1 MKKYVLIFAI
11 MYLLLMAALSM
22 ARVFLKLEGG
32 TVQNVVM
39 ICLSSMI
46 VASLFVR
53 DQKRSP
59 TEDETKSFSL
69 LALLSVWVISIPVMI
84 GLIAFQSGFSPDEVG
99 ATLDALASMSFL
111 VIFILTSVLYY
122 IVIRLAFSLY
132 IKKMLLPYKS
142 GSL

>member
-39 ICLSSMI
+39 VCLSSMI
-46 VASLFVR
+46 VARLFVR

-59 TEDETKSFSL
+59 IENETKSFSL
-69 LALLSVWVISIPVMI
+69 LALLSVWAISIPVMI
-84 GLIAFQSGFSPDEVG
+84 GLIAYQSNYSPAEVG
-99 ATLDALASMSFL
+99 TTLNTLASTSFL
-111 VIFILTSVLYY
+111 VIFVLTSGLYY

-132 IKKMLLPYKS
+132 IKKVLPP
-142 GSL
+142 

>member
-32 TVQNVVM
+32 TVQNVV
-39 ICLSSMI
+39 IVCLSSMI

-59 TEDETKSFSL
+59 TEDETKSYSL

-84 GLIAFQSGFSPDEVG
+84 GFIAFQSSFSPDEMG
-99 ATLDALASMSFL
+99 ATLNTLASTSFL
-111 VIFILTSVLYY
+111 VIFVLTSGLYY
-122 IVIRLAFSLY
+122 IAIRLAFSLY
-132 IKKMLLPYKS
+132 IRKVLLP
-142 GSL
+142 

>member
-11 MYLLLMAALSM
+11 MYLFLMAALSM
-22 ARVFLKLEGG
+22 ARIFLKLEVG

-39 ICLSSMI
+39 VCLSSMI

-69 LALLSVWVISIPVMI
+69 LALLSVWAISIPVMT
-84 GLIAFQSGFSPDEVG
+84 GLIAYQSSFSPSEVA
-99 ATLDALASMSFL
+99 ATLNTLASTSFL

-132 IKKMLLPYKS
+132 IKKVLLP
-142 GSL
+142 

>member
-22 ARVFLKLEGG
+22 ARVFLKLEVG

-39 ICLSSMI
+39 VCLSSMI

-69 LALLSVWVISIPVMI
+69 LALLSVWAISIPVMI
-84 GLIAFQSGFSPDEVG
+84 GLIAYHPVF
-99 ATLDALASMSFL
+99 
-111 VIFILTSVLYY
+111 
-122 IVIRLAFSLY
+122 RLPKWLQR
-132 IKKMLLPYKS
+132 
-142 GSL
+142 